1 MAFSVSLVRLHALL
15 RNKASQ
21 TLAIYFAQFS
31 LTRVRRYVHGKGKF
45 LEGKVTN
52 MFLSENEKA
61 RPKIIL
67 FCEMRAVIKRP
78 KPYHLFYE
86 GM

>member
-31 LTRVRRYVHGKGKF
+31 LTRVRRYVHGKGKSPF
-45 LEGKVTN
+45 RTLKEKYRIN
-52 MFLSENEKA
+52 SEYV
-61 RPKIIL
+61 PK
-67 FCEMRAVIKRP
+67 
-78 KPYHLFYE
+78 
-86 GM
+86 

>member
-1 MAFSVSLVRLHALL
+1 M
-15 RNKASQ
+15 
-21 TLAIYFAQFS
+21 
-31 LTRVRRYVHGKGKF
+31 
-45 LEGKVTN
+45 N